1 MTTTSFTG
9 NLIGDKRDAYNAVF
23 ATLKLYGLESLA
35 DNVFYMVQNGLGAD
49 SIWIELQNSTVW
61 KQRFR
66 GNEIRRQRGAA
77 VLSPA
82 EYLSTESAYRQVMRQ
97 FGLPT
102 GFWNTPDDLAKFIGA
117 DVSPME
123 LQGRL
128 EVYRDVVQNGA
139 LTGVWSYA
147 QQKFGITTGDAIA
160 YWIEPFRALPLIQ
173 QQAQASQIGAAAA
186 RVGFG
191 DLDVNT
197 ALRLAGIGVTGQA
210 AQEGF
215 GQAATML
222 ELTRELPGQNEDP
235 ISKGQLTGAL
245 LEGKGPDVQAVKTAQ
260 ERRKAPFQAGGGAR
274 ATEEGFEG
282 LGKATT

>member
-1 MTTTSFTG
+1 MSTTSFTG
-9 NLIGDKRDAYNAVF
+9 NLIGPQRDAYNALF

-35 DNVFYMVQNGLGAD
+35 DNMFYMVQNGLGAD
-49 SIWIELQNSTVW
+49 SIWIELQNTTVW

-66 GNEIRRQRGAA
+66 GNEIRAQRGFG

-82 EYLSTESAYRQVMRQ
+82 EYLSTEAGYRQVMRQ

-102 GFWNTPDDLAKFIGA
+102 GFWNTPDDLANFIGS

-123 LQGRL
+123 VQSRL

-139 LTGVWSYA
+139 LTGVWDYA
-147 QQKFGITTGDAIA
+147 RTKFGIHSGDAIA
-160 YWIEPFRALPLIQ
+160 YWIDPWRALPLIQ

-215 GQAATML
+215 GQAATMF
-222 ELTRELPGQNEDP
+222 ELTSALPGQNEDP
-235 ISKGQLTGAL
+235 LEKSQLTGAL
-245 LEGKGPDVQAVKTAQ
+245 LEGKAGDVTAVKSAQ
-260 ERRKAPFQAGGGAR
+260 ERRKAPFSAGGGAR
-274 ATEEGFEG
+274 ATEQGFEG